1 MDDAGYKLIENSTDE
16 KSFKAKL
23 GGVLVTALPKV
34 IKSLSVV
41 GTIALLLVSG
51 GIFAHNIDFFHN
63 LIPFL
68 PSLVTEL
75 LIGLVVGFMCLLLV
89 NLALKLKKQLI
100 PN

>member
-1 MDDAGYKLIENSTDE
+1 M
-16 KSFKAKL
+16 
-23 GGVLVTALPKV
+23 
-34 IKSLSVV
+34 
-41 GTIALLLVSG
+41 VSG

-89 NLALKLKKQLI
+89 NLALKLKKQLTQ
-100 PN
+100 N

>member
-1 MDDAGYKLIENSTDE
+1 
-16 KSFKAKL
+16 
-23 GGVLVTALPKV
+23 
-34 IKSLSVV
+34 
-41 GTIALLLVSG
+41 VSG
-51 GIFAHNIDFFHN
+51 GIFAHNIDAFHG
-63 LIPFL
+63 LFPFL